1 MSTEQNTK
9 AAKEQQYQEQVKS
22 ITPTH
27 NLFLQMV
34 KAFLVGG
41 IICCIGQVILNYA
54 TNSAGQP
61 IPNTWPSF

>member
-34 KAFLVGG
+34 RR
-41 IICCIGQVILNYA
+41 
-54 TNSAGQP
+54 S
-61 IPNTWPSF
+61 S